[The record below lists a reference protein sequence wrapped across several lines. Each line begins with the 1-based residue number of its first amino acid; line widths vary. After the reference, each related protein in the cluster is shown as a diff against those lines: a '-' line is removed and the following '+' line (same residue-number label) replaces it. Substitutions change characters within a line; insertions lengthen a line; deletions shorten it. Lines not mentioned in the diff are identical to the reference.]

1 MVPGYYL
8 TGDGGYIAEDG
19 YLFIMGRVDDIIIC
33 AGHNL
38 STGSI
43 EESLAGHPDVAECAV
58 FGVKDPL
65 KTQVPLGVVVL
76 KAGVAREA
84 SIICTELV
92 QRVRD
97 DVGPVANFKLV
108 TVVARLPKTRSGKV
122 LRRTMRTIA
131 DGEPYQMPATIEDPA
146 VLDEIRGALV
156 ELGYA
161 RTSASSIGG

>member
-1 MVPGYYL
+1 
-8 TGDGGYIAEDG
+8 
-19 YLFIMGRVDDIIIC
+19 MGRVDDIIIC

-76 KAGVAREA
+76 KAGVARDA
-84 SIICTELV
+84 ATICEELV
-92 QRVRD
+92 RRVRD
-97 DVGPVANFKLV
+97 EVGPVANFKQV

-131 DGEPYQMPATIEDPA
+131 DGEPYQIPATIDDPA
-146 VLDEIRGALV
+146 VLDEIRTALV
-156 ELGYA
+156 GLGYA
-161 RTSASSIGG
+161 RESGSSIGPSS